1 MRNCLVDAGAKDAW
15 AISGMDPAPG
25 KPAGLWRIENC
36 TIIGRIAA
44 RGLELAS
51 NTIFHGES
59 VAVERRQEG
68 CVRFCWLPNGA
79 VVPRQHKCVP
89 RVEQDDKGKDIPVD
103 FRPQFLSLR
112 YGDAAYC
119 QLSRSCADAIRRG
132 ADDESEMGVYHELLE
147 PRREAHLRARL
158 RDYLRFG
165 LEAGIYY
172 EQQTPRV
179 STT

>member
-1 MRNCLVDAGAKDAW
+1 M
-15 AISGMDPAPG
+15 
-25 KPAGLWRIENC
+25 WRIENC

-68 CVRFCWLPNGA
+68 CVRFCWLPDDS

-89 RVEQDDKGKDIPVD
+89 RVEQDEKGKDIPVD
-103 FRPQFLSLR
+103 FRPQFMSLR
-112 YGDAAYC
+112 FGDAAYC

-132 ADDESEMGVYHELLE
+132 ADDESEMGVYHDLLE

-165 LEAGIYY
+165 LEAGVFY

-179 STT
+179 SAT